1 LAVGF
6 EVVFDAFQALA
17 LVIARRMLTH
27 RRRRPFHFLLVV
39 ALQIIQLYSNL
50 YFVVVWRTKVTSI
63 WRLKTKHII
72 FRIVERWIH
81 ALETLFILAKH
92 GWAVILLF
100 DDEHLGEGCFLVVRH
115 VRGVITKIRQIPTLR
130 ILIILHY
137 DFLKINTAFQWL
149 YLQLVFHVGV

>member
-1 LAVGF
+1 MAVGF
-6 EVVFDAFQALA
+6 EVVFDAFETLA
-17 LVIARRMLTH
+17 LVTARRMLTH

-39 ALQIIQLYSNL
+39 ALQIIQLYSYL

-72 FRIVERWIH
+72 FRILKRWIH
-81 ALETLFILAKH
+81 ALETRFILAKH
-92 GWAVILLF
+92 GAVILLF

-137 DFLKINTAFQWL
+137 DFLKIDTAF
-149 YLQLVFHVGV
+149 